1 MLESSK
7 LNGSTSNLE
16 FHFAD
21 VMSSVMNPS
30 KDCITSTGLLGS
42 TGNFTA
48 NEGFVKAT
56 GTRYNIG
63 GLVWNLPEG
72 HRMEDYLLVWI
83 GADNSAFAN
92 VVLTFN
98 GCDIGRS
105 ALLFIGE
112 SVSFWNK

>member
-1 MLESSK
+1 MLKSSK

-48 NEGFVKAT
+48 NEGLGKAT

-63 GLVWNLPEG
+63 GFVWNLLEG
-72 HRMEDYLLVWI
+72 HRMEDYLLFET
-83 GADNSAFAN
+83 SAFAN